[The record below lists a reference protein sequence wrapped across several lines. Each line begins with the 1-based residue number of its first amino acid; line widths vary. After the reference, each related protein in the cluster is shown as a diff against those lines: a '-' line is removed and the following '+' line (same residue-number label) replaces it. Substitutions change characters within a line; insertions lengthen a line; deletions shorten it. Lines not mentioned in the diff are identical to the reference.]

1 MGSTKLFSL
10 TDKFS
15 IESYFP
21 IVSRGVLLSPDDA
34 EVCVDNTVFW
44 HRYILSELIN
54 LGILV
59 IPGQKIFNS
68 DEKSFYP
75 DYLGMYD
82 TQVESLG
89 IEYVSKKPLT
99 VSVYV
104 IDCEEDRKRVLQ
116 FSDTDLRWPTEIIL
130 IFDKENILHDVAL
143 SHVYRYVFQSS
154 CWLLKNKG
162 IIKHHDQIGLSN
174 LMCQFLKIS
183 TPYVLIGQP
192 RLDPYGN
199 KTKNFYIN
207 RAIELVT
214 EYITKDEPEN
224 ISVFMKKAGINK
236 LFGKLMI
243 RLKKSR
249 QKYQIMANR
258 QKVYGR

>member
-1 MGSTKLFSL
+1 MLRVLFPH
-10 TDKFS
+10 FHR
-15 IESYFP
+15 EGNF
-21 IVSRGVLLSPDDA
+21 LSEEVD
-34 EVCVDNTVFW
+34 VCVDDRIFW
-44 HRYILSELIN
+44 HRYILSELTN
-54 LGILV
+54 LAILV

-82 TQVESLG
+82 TQAGSLG
-89 IEYVSKKPLT
+89 IEYLNKKPLT

-104 IDCEEDRKRVLQ
+104 IDCKEDRQRVLQ
-116 FSDTDLRWPTEIIL
+116 FARADLRWPTEIIL
-130 IFDKENILHDVAL
+130 IFDKNNIVDDIAMPHI
-143 SHVYRYVFQSS
+143 YRYAFENSF
-154 CWLLKNKG
+154 WKLKNRGVVKQ
-162 IIKHHDQIGLSN
+162 HDQIGLSN

-192 RLDPYGN
+192 TLDPYAN
-199 KTKNFYIN
+199 KAKAFYIN

-214 EYITKDEPEN
+214 EYITKDEPEDIN
-224 ISVFMKKAGINK
+224 IFMKKAGVNRLI
-236 LFGKLMI
+236 GKILV

-258 QKVYGR
+258 KKVYGR

>member
-1 MGSTKLFSL
+1 MYRVLFPH
-10 TDKFS
+10 FH
-15 IESYFP
+15 
-21 IVSRGVLLSPDDA
+21 RGGNFLSEEVD
-34 EVCVDNTVFW
+34 VCVDDRIFW

-54 LGILV
+54 LAILV

-82 TQVESLG
+82 TQAGSLG
-89 IEYVSKKPLT
+89 IEYLNKKPLT

-104 IDCEEDRKRVLQ
+104 IDCKEDRKRVLQ
-116 FSDTDLRWPTEIIL
+116 FARTDLRWPTEIIL
-130 IFDKENILHDVAL
+130 IFDKDNIVDDIAMPHI
-143 SHVYRYVFQSS
+143 YRYVFEKSF
-154 CWLLKNKG
+154 WKLKNKG
-162 IIKHHDQIGLSN
+162 IIKQHDQIGLSN

-192 RLDPYGN
+192 TLDPYAN
-199 KTKNFYIN
+199 QAKTFYIN

-214 EYITKDEPEN
+214 EYITKDEPEDIN
-224 ISVFMKKAGINK
+224 IFMKKAGINR
-236 LFGKLMI
+236 LIGKTLVK
-243 RLKKSR
+243 LKKSR

-258 QKVYGR
+258 GKVYGR